1 MNSPTSGVASGS
13 LPSTGI
19 KVEQINVSQQLQSLS
34 FQQQQQQQPQRTPAM
49 DSHAALLEVSQRY
62 VKL

>member
-34 FQQQQQQQPQRTPAM
+34 FQQQQQQPQRTPAM
-49 DSHAALLEVSQRY
+49 DSYAALLDVSQRY